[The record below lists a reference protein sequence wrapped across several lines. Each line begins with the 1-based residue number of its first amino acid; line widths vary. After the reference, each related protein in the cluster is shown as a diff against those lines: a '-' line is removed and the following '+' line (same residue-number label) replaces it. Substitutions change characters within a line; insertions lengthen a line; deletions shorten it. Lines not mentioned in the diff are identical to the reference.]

1 MKKSKAVSLI
11 LVTGLLGCHKHHVQ
25 NRLFLRT
32 DSTGYYTPATPGY
45 LGYYAFRPYG
55 TYFGGYYGGSY
66 VRQGYSSEGIT
77 TSEETVSRGGFGGSE
92 GFHVSSS
99 S

>member
-32 DSTGYYTPATPGY
+32 DSTGYYTRANPSY

-55 TYFGGYYGGSY
+55 MYYGGTY
-66 VRQGYSSEGIT
+66 VRQGYSSEGVT
-77 TSEETVSRGGFGGSE
+77 TSEETVSRGGFGGSN
-92 GFHVSSS
+92 GFHASSS